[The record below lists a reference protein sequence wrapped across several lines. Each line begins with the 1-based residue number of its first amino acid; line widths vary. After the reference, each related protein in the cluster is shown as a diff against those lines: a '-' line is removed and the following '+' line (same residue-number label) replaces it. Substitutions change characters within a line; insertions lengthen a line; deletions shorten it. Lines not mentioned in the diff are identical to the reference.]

1 MTLQIFS
8 QVALTCFDPIAT
20 EEFYTKHFGF
30 KRARVAP
37 LPDGDRIVFIKM
49 SDSAFYLELFKAREE
64 RSVPLPTNDGPQY
77 PSVRHLAFKVDNVD
91 AKLAQ
96 MGADAKITLGPLNF
110 DDYIPGWRTVWIAD
124 PDGRIVEISQGFAD
138 QDNPPPLEAEL
149 ACRMAQPAS
158 VANIGF

>member
-49 SDSAFYLELFKAREE
+49 GDSAFYLELFKAKEE
-64 RSVPLPTNDGPQY
+64 RTLPPPTNDGPQY

-124 PDGRIVEISQGFAD
+124 PDGRIVEISQGFTD
-138 QDNPPPLEAEL
+138 QDDPPSLEADL
-149 ACRMAQPAS
+149 SSRMAQPVIS
-158 VANIGF
+158 